1 MSMAWCQ
8 IKPINVNFHLKKV
21 WKFLIKIQLTKSDQK
36 MTRGW
41 KVPSLMPIKVKE
53 LNKNLNIKQS
63 IALLQILLGRGIH
76 IDFSSQLKFAKIG
89 FYGAF
94 HL

>member
-1 MSMAWCQ
+1 MGVGVYSVLTVRASKLRCATIGPNPVQ
-8 IKPINVNFHLKKV
+8 ILLQSQKKSYV
-21 WKFLIKIQLTKSDQK
+21 KIKRFPFD
-36 MTRGW
+36 
-41 KVPSLMPIKVKE
+41 
-53 LNKNLNIKQS
+53 
-63 IALLQILLGRGIH
+63 ALLQILLGRGIH

>member
-1 MSMAWCQ
+1 MSGSCHLDRVLNVEIGVQCQ
-8 IKPINVNFHLKKV
+8 ILV
-21 WKFLIKIQLTKSDQK
+21 
-36 MTRGW
+36 
-41 KVPSLMPIKVKE
+41 
-53 LNKNLNIKQS
+53 

-76 IDFSSQLKFAKIG
+76 IDFSSQLKFAKIE